1 MYADVLACVTVSDWG
16 EIPAGRLELC
26 VGRGAD
32 GQAKPAK
39 RQRLVHE
46 SGGYRP
52 KKTSIKFFLLVAHKE
67 TRRKKNRRINRMNA
81 QPQSVIWEVLAPT
94 SYYQRKQTGQSWRWL
109 SWFNY
114 FRLSKDSPWL
124 YAVSDKV
131 AYLCRKCA
139 WCFIVVEWE
148 LFAWIRNYS
157 RERLAKYQHCSAPL
171 ALLQVPNS
179 EADSR
184 PAWVSCW
191 TPGSGNPTASGRE
204 NEMTKVVCRHTPG
217 KSSTTT
223 GQRNTRTHTASFVW
237 SEGVSG
243 SSHSCRSLC
252 LWPLLFVCVC
262 LVSWQYSLYSVCLF
276 QCCAG

>member
-1 MYADVLACVTVSDWG
+1 MDSNLLQLQKHIWHLPKYNTITLNWVFSLHVKLVYADVLACVTVSDWG
-16 EIPAGRLELC
+16 EISAGRLELC
-26 VGRGAD
+26 VGRGTD

-171 ALLQVPNS
+171 ALLQIPNS
-179 EADSR
+179 GKLILGLHWSAVELQGQEI
-184 PAWVSCW
+184 P
-191 TPGSGNPTASGRE
+191 
-204 NEMTKVVCRHTPG
+204 RHQVE
-217 KSSTTT
+217 K
-223 GQRNTRTHTASFVW
+223 TR
-237 SEGVSG
+237 
-243 SSHSCRSLC
+243 
-252 LWPLLFVCVC
+252 
-262 LVSWQYSLYSVCLF
+262 WQ
-276 QCCAG
+276 Q